1 MPERTIRCRDGSTMT
16 IKSDE
21 LTEANLALAEV
32 LLEMAAERG
41 SPTLELE
48 ERDFD
53 EVLRRLARKGYTPSG
68 PVN

>member
-1 MPERTIRCRDGSTMT
+1 MT

-21 LTEANLALAEV
+21 LTEADLALAEI

-48 ERDFD
+48 EREFD
-53 EVLRRLARKGYTPSG
+53 EVLCRLARKGYTPSG

>member
-1 MPERTIRCRDGSTMT
+1 MT

-21 LTEANLALAEV
+21 LTDANLALAEV

>member
-1 MPERTIRCRDGSTMT
+1 MT

-48 ERDFD
+48 EREFD

-68 PVN
+68 PIN